1 MCATCAYI
9 HALRVAT
16 NACLEDYFL
25 GGWDEVG
32 TRFVSAEAG
41 GRTMSDVWGTTL
53 IVLISFFC
61 FDDDWLF
68 VMVSDLYCVQ
78 CINRRPTYKL
88 DWFGCSLT
96 LLLGP
101 NQEHDA

>member
-1 MCATCAYI
+1 MYATCAYN

-16 NACLEDYFL
+16 NACLEDYIL

-53 IVLISFFC
+53 IVIISFFC
-61 FDDDWLF
+61 FDDDWLC
-68 VMVSDLYCVQ
+68 VMFFDLYLVR
-78 CINRRPTYKL
+78 CINERPMHML
-88 DWFGCSLT
+88 DWFGRSLT
-96 LLLGP
+96 LELGP
-101 NQEHDA
+101 NQGNDA